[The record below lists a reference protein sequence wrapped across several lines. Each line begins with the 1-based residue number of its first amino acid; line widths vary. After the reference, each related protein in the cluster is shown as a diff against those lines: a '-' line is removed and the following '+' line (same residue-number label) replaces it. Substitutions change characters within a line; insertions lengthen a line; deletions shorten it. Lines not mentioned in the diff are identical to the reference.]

1 MRRMTSGGGT
11 GSGICAGGRAFRAG
25 PVAGD
30 FRYPVPGRDVA
41 GVEVEE
47 HDAALG
53 QVGDLL
59 AEIIDGEREMDERA
73 IGAACRRVERELT
86 PGQEVLQPISAPT
99 RRPASRS
106 S

>member
-1 MRRMTSGGGT
+1 LPAIS
-11 GSGICAGGRAFRAG
+11 A
-25 PVAGD
+25 
-30 FRYPVPGRDVA
+30 PVPGRNVA

-53 QVGDLL
+53 QVGDFL
-59 AEIIDGEREMDERA
+59 AEIIDSERELGERA

-86 PGQEVLQPISAPT
+86 PGQEVPQPISAPR
-99 RRPASRS
+99 RRPASCS